1 MNLYSKNIIGYAYGT
16 SMTAKLVTRAV
27 ENVYLAVKNTKG
39 IILHSDL
46 GNQVQA
52 IHLKIISY
60 RKALS
65 TPLLEKAIL
74 TTMPASNPSIQCL
87 KARRSITINTM
98 ISMLQEKLLS
108 NISNLGITEE
118 NSQCNRL
125 HDASRDVRRHYIN
138 SIYG

>member
-74 TTMPASNPSIQCL
+74 TTMPASN
-87 KARRSITINTM
+87 
-98 ISMLQEKLLS
+98 
-108 NISNLGITEE
+108 LGITEE